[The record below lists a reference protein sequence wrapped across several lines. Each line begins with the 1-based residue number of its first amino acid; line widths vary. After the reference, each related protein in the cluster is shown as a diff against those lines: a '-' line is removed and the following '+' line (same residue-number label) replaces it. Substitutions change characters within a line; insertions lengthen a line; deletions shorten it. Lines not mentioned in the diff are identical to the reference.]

1 MSLKSFHVFPSS
13 PAVDLKIFRG
23 ISLKCLLKIYKHSF
37 EANRKVSATL
47 FLDPWL
53 EALSV
58 PLNEEP
64 Q

>member
-1 MSLKSFHVFPSS
+1 MFIKN
-13 PAVDLKIFRG
+13 IQTQ
-23 ISLKCLLKIYKHSF
+23 SF
-37 EANRKVSATL
+37 EGNHKVSGTL